1 MNFDNILFGFTIILL
16 INSICI
22 YLVKALSLPISS
34 PLLGMIILSIL
45 LFAKVIRV
53 ERIKDAGMLLLEN
66 MGMLFIPPAISIM
79 LYFDI
84 ISNELWRIL
93 LVVFL
98 SSIIV
103 MLVSGK
109 IVQVMLNKAQGG
121 EHHE

>member
-1 MNFDNILFGFTIILL
+1 MNFDDILFGFTIILL
-16 INSICI
+16 INSLCI
-22 YLVKALSLPISS
+22 YLVKALSLPVSA
-34 PLLGMIILSIL
+34 PLLGMIVLSVL
-45 LFAKVIRV
+45 LFAKAVRV

-66 MGMLFIPPAISIM
+66 MAMLFIPPVVSIM

-84 ISNELWRIL
+84 ISNELWKIL

-109 IVQVMLNKAQGG
+109 IVQVMLNKTQGG
-121 EHHE
+121 EDHE

>member
-1 MNFDNILFGFTIILL
+1 MNFDNLLFGFVVILI

-22 YLVKALSLPISS
+22 YLVKALSLPIPA
-34 PLLGMIILSIL
+34 PLLGMILLSVL
-45 LFAKVIRV
+45 LFAKTIRV
-53 ERIKDAGMLLLEN
+53 ERIKDAGMMLLEN

-79 LYFDI
+79 LYFDVI
-84 ISNELWRIL
+84 AGELWRIL

-98 SSIIV
+98 SAIIV

-109 IVQVMLNKAQGG
+109 IVQFMLDKREGG

>member
-1 MNFDNILFGFTIILL
+1 
-16 INSICI
+16 
-22 YLVKALSLPISS
+22 
-34 PLLGMIILSIL
+34 MIILSVL
-45 LFAKVIRV
+45 LFAKVICV

-66 MGMLFIPPAISIM
+66 MGMLFIPPAISII

-84 ISNELWRIL
+84 ISDELWKIL

-98 SSIIV
+98 SSMIV

-109 IVQVMLNKAQGG
+109 IVQVMLDKGQRG

>member
-22 YLVKALSLPISS
+22 YLVKALSLPVSS